1 MMGVGAA
8 VAGAVVWWL
17 DIPDWMKWSALGV
30 AAFASVPTL
39 PPILKVVAAK
49 VSNTTSDP
57 SNEDSEK
64 SNSISSLR
72 FFLTGWSWSI
82 FSWAFIGASF
92 AFLVSA
98 IPSAAP
104 TVDVMSSGFVS
115 LAAVSTAAIALAMVV
130 GFVSLI
136 PGGAGVREL
145 VLTTVLA
152 TAISPVQALLGAI
165 AARILFIVVESV
177 CASVAWYWLSR
188 QRDSK

>member
-1 MMGVGAA
+1 
-8 VAGAVVWWL
+8 
-17 DIPDWMKWSALGV
+17 
-30 AAFASVPTL
+30 
-39 PPILKVVAAK
+39 
-49 VSNTTSDP
+49 
-57 SNEDSEK
+57 
-64 SNSISSLR
+64 
-72 FFLTGWSWSI
+72 
-82 FSWAFIGASF
+82 
-92 AFLVSA
+92 
-98 IPSAAP
+98 
-104 TVDVMSSGFVS
+104 MSSGFVS